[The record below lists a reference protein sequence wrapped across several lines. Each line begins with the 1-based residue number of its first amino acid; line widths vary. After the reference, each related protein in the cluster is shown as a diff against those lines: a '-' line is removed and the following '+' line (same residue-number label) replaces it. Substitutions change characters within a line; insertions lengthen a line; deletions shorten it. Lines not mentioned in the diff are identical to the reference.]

1 MVEETQFDEVV
12 TCDHSYDKRCHTSYV
27 TSFLS
32 QQEEECEENFRK
44 VCVLISINFINF
56 SMKVCYIEYEPQA
69 FNETVEVCRTP
80 VIKDCNN
87 DGGNREQICR
97 TVYET
102 ECWTKHNVHEV
113 EDDVVSCETV
123 QEDVCQD
130 VVEGYLTSSRC
141 KQFPK
146 EKCSLEKK
154 KVKKVTPDTGCN
166 KEPVEVCA
174 PRGCGFVNVSSG

>member
-1 MVEETQFDEVV
+1 MTTAMTRDV
-12 TCDHSYDKRCHTSYV
+12 TPVMSQVFYHNKRKSVKKTLERSV
-27 TSFLS
+27 FSFLS
-32 QQEEECEENFRK
+32 I
-44 VCVLISINFINF
+44 LIFIYF
-56 SMKVCYIEYEPQA
+56 PIKVCYIEYEPQA

-154 KVKKVTPDTGCN
+154 KVKKVTPETGCN

-174 PRGCGFVNVSSG
+174 PRGCGFVNVSLR